1 MVTDMVPA
9 IIPSFEEALEAVKI
23 ALSPP
28 VKVGHIPF
36 DEFIQRLS
44 IPLTLSDR
52 VSDSA
57 RSSVAGWLQWGYK
70 EFGSSSK
77 GTVSGFCREVREGL
91 AGLGIENLP
100 TVDTL
105 RGWYYMAG
113 KEDLNEISQEDGFG
127 MASACYL
134 SDDPSGDRA
143 QALRSAA
150 KQVAAETGMGAVAAA
165 RRLKIAYAGNN
176 EQEWADGLPRFTYRL
191 GTVELVSP
199 DGVIEDKPAYAVLA
213 EWRDGGVF
221 QIGHFLSVEA
231 YPVGSKERI
240 AAKYLSNLLHLR
252 ESEVK

>member
-1 MVTDMVPA
+1 MTQIMQDF
-9 IIPSFEEALEAVKI
+9 SGALEAVRA
-23 ALSPP
+23 ALLPP
-28 VKVGHIPF
+28 ENIPNIEF

-44 IPLTLSDR
+44 IPLTLSER

-57 RSSVAGWLQWGYK
+57 RSAVAGWLQWGYRRYSK
-70 EFGSSSK
+70 SAK

-176 EQEWADGLPRFTYRL
+176 EQEWADGLPKFTYRL

-221 QIGHFLSVEA
+221 QIGHFLAVEA
-231 YPVGSKERI
+231 YPMGSKERI

-252 ESEVK
+252 ESETK

>member
-1 MVTDMVPA
+1 METLPSIV
-9 IIPSFEEALEAVKI
+9 PSFEETLEAVKI

-28 VKVGHIPF
+28 RNISHIPF

-57 RSSVAGWLQWGYK
+57 RSSVAAWLQWGYK
-70 EFGSSSK
+70 EYGK
-77 GTVSGFCREVREGL
+77 DARGTVSGFCREVREGL

-176 EQEWADGLPRFTYRL
+176 EQEWEAGLPRFSYRV
-191 GTVELVSP
+191 GSVELVGP
-199 DGVIEDKPAYAVLA
+199 DGVIEEKSACAVLA
-213 EWRDGGVF
+213 EWRDGSVF
-221 QIGHFLSVEA
+221 QIGHFLSVDA
-231 YPVGSKERI
+231 YPIGSKERI
-240 AAKYLSNLLHLR
+240 AARYLSSLLHLR
-252 ESEVK
+252 LREG